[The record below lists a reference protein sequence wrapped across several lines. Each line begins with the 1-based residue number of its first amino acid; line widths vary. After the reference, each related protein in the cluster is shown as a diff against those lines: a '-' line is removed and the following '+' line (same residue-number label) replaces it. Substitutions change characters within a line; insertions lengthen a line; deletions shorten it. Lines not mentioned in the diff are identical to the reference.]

1 MGIIK
6 IKNII
11 QRVFKHTWDMDYIQN
26 SIYNDAAGAQKGIN
40 VQPVIKKAY
49 AANEQVAF
57 GSYVK
62 LTNGGTYAQKCV
74 GKAHDAGYDKYRRGD
89 LVTNGGFIYV
99 ANQDIEHAHAFNADE
114 WTKVADEI
122 IAGIPCLAGDIVC
135 VGKYHNAI
143 DVAGFLCLD
152 ETSYRKVE

>member
-6 IKNII
+6 IKNVI
-11 QRVFKHTWDMDYIQN
+11 QRVFKMTWDMDYIQN
-26 SIYNDAAGAQKGIN
+26 AIYNDATGAQKGIN

-62 LTNGGTYAQKCV
+62 ITGGGVYSQVCV
-74 GKAHDAGYDKYRRGD
+74 GKAHSASSTYRRGD
-89 LVTNGGFIYV
+89 LVTTGGNVYI
-99 ANQDIEHAHAFNADE
+99 ANTDITNAHAFDSDE
-114 WTKVADEI
+114 WTKVAPAT
-122 IAGIPCLAGDIVC
+122 IAGIPNAVGDVVC

-143 DVAGFLCLD
+143 SVAGFLCED
-152 ETSYRKVE
+152 ETTYRKVE